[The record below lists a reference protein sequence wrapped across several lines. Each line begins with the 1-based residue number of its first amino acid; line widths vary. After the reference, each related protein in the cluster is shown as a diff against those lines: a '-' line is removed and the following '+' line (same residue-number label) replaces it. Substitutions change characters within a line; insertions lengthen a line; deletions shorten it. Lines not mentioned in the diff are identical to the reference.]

1 MNISIKS
8 RSQIKPGVLK
18 CDLSSFNH
26 NGGNDAENDENDDGA
41 QNTDGDDGVG
51 IGVILPTPGFV
62 QL

>member
-18 CDLSSFNH
+18 CDPSSLDH
-26 NGGNDAENDENDDGA
+26 NGGNDAEKDEKDDGA
-41 QNTDGDDGVG
+41 ENTDGDDGAR
-51 IGVILPTPGFV
+51 INFILPTPGFV